1 VDSKT
6 LLKLLKT
13 RFFLKYKVEMPILS
27 RQDYISLARLTKYLK
42 DNNLTEDFIVFCFKE
57 WAFVLDFSFKF
68 VKDKSKLEV
77 FDFRWFS
84 SEKVISRFLNA
95 YLYCKNNETLNV
107 EVKPKETN
115 SQRVLELEEELK
127 QEKKKCK
134 LLEQGLNSMFKI
146 KEDKLNAEINHWK
159 TRYYEFQK
167 EFYKA
172 TDAED
177 LVKRKYNIYKSHILF
192 STFDK
197 MVRGI
202 ELDDNDL
209 KILTPYLPKPQLVQ
223 EEVLEEVDHIKLT
236 KEFQIKKFLEF
247 FQAML
252 KSFSGNECRS

>member
-1 VDSKT
+1 
-6 LLKLLKT
+6 
-13 RFFLKYKVEMPILS
+13 
-27 RQDYISLARLTKYLK
+27 
-42 DNNLTEDFIVFCFKE
+42 
-57 WAFVLDFSFKF
+57 
-68 VKDKSKLEV
+68 
-77 FDFRWFS
+77 
-84 SEKVISRFLNA
+84 
-95 YLYCKNNETLNV
+95 V